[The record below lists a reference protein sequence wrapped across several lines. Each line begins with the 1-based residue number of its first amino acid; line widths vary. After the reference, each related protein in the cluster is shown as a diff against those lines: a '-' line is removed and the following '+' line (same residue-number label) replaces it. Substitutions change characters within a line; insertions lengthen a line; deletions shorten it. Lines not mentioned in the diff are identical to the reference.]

1 MNILD
6 NYYDIVVLDSGILKT
21 HKSINNKLINMYE
34 IKLQKD
40 GAYNICEGGIDNVG
54 HGTAVISILQNQTA
68 SWSVRDVVRRRAV
81 SSRTVWRSR
90 TSTRSAI
97 S

>member
-40 GAYNICEGGIDNVG
+40 GAYNICEGCTFVNE
-54 HGTAVISILQNQTA
+54 
-68 SWSVRDVVRRRAV
+68 VRPRKRKNN
-81 SSRTVWRSR
+81 
-90 TSTRSAI
+90 
-97 S
+97 

>member
-54 HGTAVISILQNQTA
+54 HGTAVISILQNQINA
-68 SWSVRDVVRRRAV
+68 PVKICSVK
-81 SSRTVWRSR
+81 
-90 TSTRSAI
+90 I
-97 S
+97 LCENNKL

>member
-34 IKLQKD
+34 IKLQKM
-40 GAYNICEGGIDNVG
+40 GV
-54 HGTAVISILQNQTA
+54 
-68 SWSVRDVVRRRAV
+68 
-81 SSRTVWRSR
+81 
-90 TSTRSAI
+90 
-97 S
+97 